1 MDSSEILARLEVVED
16 RQQIYDVLTRY
27 CRALDR
33 CDLAL
38 MKSVYWEDGYDNH
51 GVFQGNAQD
60 YAAFIIPEIQQWFEM
75 TMHAICNVH
84 IELDGHR
91 AHVESYLISYCQV
104 KADRGRIEGVFGPSY
119 LREVVGEGEPLPQ
132 DFLYGGRYWAGTS
145 TPGGLR
151 SEWLALSAVISA
163 SKSAR
168 LSKER

>member
-1 MDSSEILARLEVVED
+1 MDSSAILARLEVVED
-16 RQQIYDVLTRY
+16 RQQIYEVLTRY

-33 CDLAL
+33 CDLEL

-91 AHVESYLISYCQV
+91 AHVESVFDLVLPGQGRPRTY
-104 KADRGRIEGVFGPSY
+104 RGR
-119 LREVVGEGEPLPQ
+119 LRVQLSAR
-132 DFLYGGRYWAGTS
+132 DGGRG
-145 TPGGLR
+145 
-151 SEWLALSAVISA
+151 
-163 SKSAR
+163 
-168 LSKER
+168 